1 MELFRLNKSYG
12 VFLCTFSMHIRKQLF
27 GAFKVIL
34 ELISMHILGSMH
46 IDNRLF
52 FDYFFQGGAKI
63 RRHLEGALIL
73 FNFQYVTKGIF
84 IHV

>member
-1 MELFRLNKSYG
+1 MELFSLNKSYG
-12 VFLCTFSMHIRKQLF
+12 IFLCTFSMHIN
-27 GAFKVIL
+27 
-34 ELISMHILGSMH
+34 S
-46 IDNRLF
+46 RLF

-63 RRHLEGALIL
+63 RRHLVGALIL